1 MPPDPPPPTE
11 LLVLAGLPRDTTE
24 RVARLLLGAPGT
36 VVVGHDLRDV
46 GEGLVRRRV
55 RATTLGTA
63 DTPATRTDT
72 TTNVRLTHGYL
83 SCVLR
88 EDLLPELLR
97 HAGTAARVVL
107 HLDPVLEPEQICW
120 ALAHVLTDTPGGGR
134 TVVTD
139 VLDLRGVVTAVDS
152 ASWLDDATGD
162 AELDDRDVGRL
173 AGDERTVAQ
182 VVTGQAEF
190 ADLLV
195 LGGTAPGWTLAR
207 THAALARLTPAA
219 RRATLAAVTA
229 DPDLLG
235 LRDLPAEARRG
246 RAEDVHAPLL
256 RGAPPLEEDCGL
268 ALHVFSARRPFHPER
283 LHEAVDVLL
292 DGVVRTRGRVWLATR
307 PSDVL
312 WLESAGGGLRIGHA
326 GSWLAGTGPD
336 VWEAADPRR
345 VALAAAGWDDRFGD
359 RSQDVVVLSDGAR
372 PETIDAALH
381 AALLTDD
388 ELAAGPVA
396 WAELPDPFGRWHVD
410 PCEPGDAGT
419 ARAPAEHRH
428 DRGGRD

>member
-24 RVARLLLGAPGT
+24 RVARLLLAAPGT

-46 GEGLVRRRV
+46 ADGLVRRRV

-63 DTPATRTDT
+63 DTPATRIDT
-72 TTNVRLTHGYL
+72 TTDVRLAHGCV
-83 SCVLR
+83 SCTLR

-97 HAGTAARVVL
+97 HAGTATRVVL
-107 HLDPVLEPEQICW
+107 HLDPVLEPEQVCW
-120 ALAHVLTDTPGGGR
+120 ALAHVLADAPGGGR

-139 VLDLRGVVTAVDS
+139 VLDLRGVITAVDS

-162 AELDDRDVGRL
+162 AELDDRDVARL
-173 AGDERTVAQ
+173 PDDERTVAQ

-195 LGGTAPGWTLAR
+195 LGGTASGWTLAR

-219 RRATLAAVTA
+219 RRATLAAVTT
-229 DPDLLG
+229 DPELLG
-235 LRDLPAEARRG
+235 LRHLPTDARRG
-246 RAEDVHAPLL
+246 RVEDVHAPLL
-256 RGAPPLEEDCGL
+256 RGTPPLDEDCGL

-283 LHEAVDVLL
+283 LHQAIDVLL

-307 PSDVL
+307 PADVL
-312 WLESAGGGLRIGHA
+312 WLESAGGGLQIGHA
-326 GSWLAGTGPD
+326 GTWLAGTGPD
-336 VWEAADPRR
+336 VWEAADPQR

-359 RSQDVVVLSDGAR
+359 RCQDVVVLSDGTR

-388 ELAAGPVA
+388 EVAAGPAA
-396 WAELPDPFGRWHVD
+396 WAELSDPFGWWHAD
-410 PCEPGDAGT
+410 PCEPTDGPT
-419 ARAPAEHRH
+419 RTPAEHRH
-428 DRGGRD
+428 DRGGHD